1 VTFPALLRRGGQEL
15 VTIAL
20 KGIGPIDWYQCGVVN
35 KVSAEALCAVEA
47 SMGGLRGRF
56 VEEAWLRVRS
66 SWLGCSYGGF
76 KLLI

>member
-20 KGIGPIDWYQCGVVN
+20 KGIGSIDWYQCGVVN

-47 SMGGLRGRF
+47 SMAAYVGGLCRRDGSECG
-56 VEEAWLRVRS
+56 VV
-66 SWLGCSYGGF
+66 G
-76 KLLI
+76 